1 MIPVADSML
10 QNIVF
15 FTALAVCIFLFRGR
29 DNEGVLG
36 RESTM
41 ALKGFAI
48 LAVIFSHIGYF
59 LVADHS
65 FLFPLSTLAGVGV
78 DIFLLLSG
86 FGLTMSALS
95 KNRPVLD
102 FYLRHAKKV
111 YLPMWIVVAILFLA
125 DFFLL
130 GHTYSAI
137 YIAHTF
143 AGFFPS
149 AGLWTDV
156 NSPLWFFTLILWF
169 YFLFP
174 LLFSRRRPWASA
186 IAIATLSSIAV
197 GVVAPLLT
205 GIGYLYTVHT
215 FAFPLGMLLA
225 WLYHLH
231 GKSIDS
237 VCASLSARV
246 RLLVFGCLFG
256 MIWFFA
262 IRSAVGTPMEQ
273 YGNLGLVGIILL
285 FFALQRTHSRLLVL
299 LGTYSYEIYLLHWPL
314 ISRYDILY
322 ATLPVA
328 AATALYIAL
337 FIALAYLLHLAETKL
352 LLVLARQSPSR

>member
-1 MIPVADSML
+1 MIPVPDPLL
-10 QNIVF
+10 QTIIVF
-15 FTALAVCIFLFRGR
+15 AALATGVFLFRSKNTE
-29 DNEGVLG
+29 DVLG
-36 RESTM
+36 RQSTL

-156 NSPLWFFTLILWF
+156 NSPLWFLDRK
-169 YFLFP
+169 
-174 LLFSRRRPWASA
+174 S
-186 IAIATLSSIAV
+186 
-197 GVVAPLLT
+197 VV
-205 GIGYLYTVHT
+205 
-215 FAFPLGMLLA
+215 
-225 WLYHLH
+225 
-231 GKSIDS
+231 
-237 VCASLSARV
+237 
-246 RLLVFGCLFG
+246 
-256 MIWFFA
+256 
-262 IRSAVGTPMEQ
+262 
-273 YGNLGLVGIILL
+273 
-285 FFALQRTHSRLLVL
+285 
-299 LGTYSYEIYLLHWPL
+299 
-314 ISRYDILY
+314 
-322 ATLPVA
+322 
-328 AATALYIAL
+328 
-337 FIALAYLLHLAETKL
+337 
-352 LLVLARQSPSR
+352 